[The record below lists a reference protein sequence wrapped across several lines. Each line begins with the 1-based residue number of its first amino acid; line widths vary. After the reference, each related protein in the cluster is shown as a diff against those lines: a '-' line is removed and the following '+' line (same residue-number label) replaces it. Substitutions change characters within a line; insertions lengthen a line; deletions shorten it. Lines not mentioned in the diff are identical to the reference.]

1 MTRILFHL
9 MVSALLGSVASAD
22 QYWIAYEG
30 NDFPEN
36 EGWTRLWN
44 GPFAE
49 RWIEDGALVIDA
61 RESAST
67 CEWYNWYPDTVA
79 PDPGELFVLQWRSK
93 IEDFTGGWLGTTVS
107 VFSDDCWAV
116 GFHMNNDTIRSA
128 FEPGVSAEF
137 EPDEFHQFQLLST
150 DMRSY
155 ELYID
160 DMLAIQG
167 SFWESLWSNRFGW
180 GETTT
185 GSSSLSRWDYV
196 RCGVVPEPRTTV
208 TMLALSAAFV
218 VGRSKR

>member
-1 MTRILFHL
+1 MTRILRFL
-9 MVSALLGSVASAD
+9 VACVLVVSGVSAD

-44 GPFAE
+44 GPIAE

-67 CEWYNWYPDTVA
+67 CEWYEQYPDVVA
-79 PDPGELFVLQWRSK
+79 PEPGELFLTQWRLR
-93 IEDFTGGWLGTTVS
+93 IEDFAGGSLGTTVG
-107 VFSDDCWAV
+107 VFADDRWAV
-116 GFHMNNDTIRSA
+116 AFHMNNDTIRSA
-128 FEPGVSAEF
+128 FEPGLSAQF
-137 EPDEFHQFQLLST
+137 EPDEFHEFELRSP
-150 DMRSY
+150 DMRAY

-160 DMLAIQG
+160 DALAFEG
-167 SFWESLWSNRFGW
+167 CFWLSLNSNRIGW

-196 RCGVVPEPRTTV
+196 RFGVVPEPSTTV
-208 TMLALSAAFV
+208 TMLALSAAFM